1 MLLITVKRGKKLME
15 NNLVFQKLTPT
26 DTVNMEVY
34 EDAFKYIFE
43 NTDVKNVAIAG
54 PYSAGKSSLL
64 ESYKKRHNNKKFLHI
79 SLAHF
84 EETAVQDT
92 SESDKDTE
100 TVLEGKILNQLIQ
113 QIKVENI
120 PQTNFRVKRTVSNI
134 KCAAFSVGAVI
145 FILSIL
151 HLKYFEEWSG
161 WVNLLTDS
169 WLKRLLEIFTNQY
182 SLLVSGIVAVLISGV
197 GLYQVIKT
205 QKNKNIFRKLS
216 VQGNEIEIF
225 GEDDNSYFDK
235 YLNEVLYLFENSG
248 VDVIVFEDLDRFDD
262 NKIFERLREIN
273 ILSNIRL
280 QNHNDKKPIEPLR
293 FFYLLRDDIFVNKDR
308 TKFFDF
314 ILPVVPV
321 LDSSNAFNQMK
332 KYFEEGGI
340 FGIFEE
346 KFLRGLSLYIDDMR
360 ILKNIYNEFMVYF
373 NKLNTIELNPNK
385 MLAIIAYKNIF
396 PRDFSDLQLN
406 QGFVYEIFSRKKEFI
421 EQEKAAYE
429 EKINNKKTQIDY
441 LKKENLESINEL
453 NDVKEGKRGR
463 ISRYYPQQTEDTKK
477 YNEWVEKQYPL
488 RKRAIEDKLQNRL
501 SALEKELS
509 LLQEEYSIIENKA
522 LHETITRENV
532 DEIFRIT
539 SQNEIGDI
547 IEYKEIKANEYF
559 ALLKY
564 LIWNGYIDESYND
577 YMTFFYENSLTKG
590 DKMFLRSITDK
601 MAKPFSYSLDNVVLV
616 MSNLDISDFEQEE
629 TLNFDLFKYLLHNEE
644 KRESLLCFVKQLK
657 KKSNIQF
664 VSEFFAT
671 NQEKKNLVMII
682 NNQWPQFFGE
692 VVVGQKMTVQQ
703 IRDYS
708 IATIEYTSENDLKAV
723 NENKCLTDY
732 ISSQQDY
739 LAIKNPDITKICDA
753 MKTLDVSFKQLDY
766 QVSNK
771 DLFEAVYQRAL
782 YEINVNNI
790 RLMLEVEYHIENI
803 EDALKQCISSIYS
816 QPEQSLCKYIQGNM
830 DLFMESILS
839 IPESE
844 FTDRSTDAVM
854 VINDVNVSEE
864 HKVAY
869 IVRLKTLIDILG
881 DINEEVYQTELI
893 GKLGVKYT
901 VENILEYFGKV
912 GITDNLAAFINS
924 GKDCLNYNNTDSQE
938 LIDSFWNEC
947 ISNKKLSL
955 QKYREILLSISPTYS
970 EFNFVGIPSNKMEIL
985 IKEKFIP
992 MTEGTLCFMRKNY
1005 ENIKMDY
1012 IISNISEYA
1021 DIATGSMVSTE
1032 EVKGI
1037 LTCDIADEIKI
1048 KLLSEIQEKISVTG
1062 QNYTDEVIVYILRN
1076 NLDESDLSVLYQNY
1090 RNYGLKIRHEI
1101 LVIAK
1106 KNIVEITANPQNV
1119 SRDIITELMKDT
1131 SISANNRINLF
1142 IAIMEEIASEE
1153 CKQYFELLEMPEFV
1167 KIFEHNRR
1175 PKIPI
1180 SSVNQSLLNALRD
1193 AGFIDSFIEDKENKI
1208 YKQIRRGVVRAE
1220 LPNELL

>member
-1 MLLITVKRGKKLME
+1 ME

-64 ESYKKRHNNKKFLHI
+64 ESYKKRHSNKKFLHI

-92 SESDKDTE
+92 SESDKNTE

-340 FGIFEE
+340 FGVFEE

-360 ILKNIYNEFMVYF
+360 VLKNIYNEFMVYF

-406 QGFVYEIFSRKKEFI
+406 QGFVYEIFSRREEFI
-421 EQEKAAYE
+421 REDKKAFEERIE
-429 EKINNKKTQIDY
+429 EKKAQIDY
-441 LKKENLESINEL
+441 AKKEMLESITEL
-453 NDVKEGKRGR
+453 DDVKNAKEGR
-463 ISRYYPQQTEDTKK
+463 ISSNYIQQRNDIKK
-477 YNEWVEKQYPL
+477 YDEWVKTQYPL
-488 RKRAIEDKLQNRL
+488 RRRAIENRL
-501 SALEKELS
+501 KNCLGELEEEL
-509 LLQEEYSIIENKA
+509 LLLEEEHRTVENRT
-522 LHETITRENV
+522 LHEIITRENI
-532 DEIFRIT
+532 DEMFRI
-539 SQNEIGDI
+539 SSKNEIGNVN
-547 IEYKEIKANEYF
+547 EYKEIKSSEYF
-559 ALLKY
+559 SLLKFLIRYGY
-564 LIWNGYIDESYND
+564 LDESYSD

-590 DKMFLRSITDK
+590 DKMFLRSVTDK
-601 MAKPFSYSLDNVVLV
+601 IAKPFSYSLDNVPLV

-629 TLNFDLFKYLLHNEE
+629 TLNFDLFEYLLQSEE
-644 KRESLLCFVKQLK
+644 KRDILLCFVKQLK
-657 KKSNIQF
+657 KNLRYQF
-664 VSEFFAT
+664 IREFFET
-671 NQEKKNLVMII
+671 NREREKLVIII
-682 NNQWPQFFGE
+682 NTQWPHFFE
-692 VVVGQKMTVQQ
+692 QVLLGQRMSLQQ
-703 IRDYS
+703 IKDFS
-708 IATIEYTSENDLKAV
+708 VATLEYLNDDALEEVNIEE
-723 NENKCLTDY
+723 CLTNY

-739 LAIKNPDITKICDA
+739 LAIESSNVVKLCEA
-753 MKTLDVSFKQLDY
+753 MRILGISFKQIDF
-766 QVSNK
+766 QSSNK
-771 DLFEAVYQRAL
+771 DLFEEVYQNSF

-790 RLMLEVEYHIENI
+790 RLMLEVEYHFQNI
-803 EDALKQCISSIYS
+803 EDCQKQCVSLIFG
-816 QPEQSLCKYIQGNM
+816 QPEQPLCKYVQENM
-830 DLFMESILS
+830 NLFIEVVLS
-839 IPESE
+839 LPVHK
-844 FTDRSTDAVM
+844 FTDSSVDATM
-854 VINDVNVSEE
+854 IINNTEITE
-864 HKVAY
+864 KNRMAY
-869 IVRLKTLIDILG
+869 IGRLGTLIETLA
-881 DINEEVYQTELI
+881 DINETVYQTELI
-893 GKLGVKYT
+893 AQMRVRYT
-901 VENILEYFGKV
+901 AENILEYFNKAGL
-912 GITDNLAAFINS
+912 TDQLVEFINAES
-924 GKDCLNYNNTDSQE
+924 AVLNYDDANHHD
-938 LIDSFWNEC
+938 LIESFWSKCVSNE
-947 ISNKKLSL
+947 KLSL
-955 QKYREILLSISPTYS
+955 QKYDEILESILPVYS
-970 EFNFVGIPSNKMEIL
+970 EFDVVGVPSEKMGLL
-985 IKEKFIP
+985 IKKKIIP
-992 MTEGTLCFMRKNY
+992 MTGDTLIFMRENY
-1005 ENIKMDY
+1005 EEIKMDY
-1012 IISNISEYA
+1012 IISNISGYA
-1021 DIATGSMVSTE
+1021 DIAIGSMASVE
-1032 EVKGI
+1032 EVKSI
-1037 LTCDIADEIKI
+1037 LLCDIVDETKI
-1048 KLLSEIQEKISVTG
+1048 KLLSEIQEKISVVG
-1062 QNYTDEVIVYILRN
+1062 QNYTDEVTTYVLKN
-1076 NLDESDLSVLYQNY
+1076 NLDESDLPVLYQNY
-1090 RNYGLKIRHEI
+1090 RDYGIQVRNEI
-1101 LVIAK
+1101 LIIAK
-1106 KNIVEITANPQNV
+1106 KNIIKIIANPKNV
-1119 SRDIITELMKDT
+1119 SRDIITELMKDI
-1131 SISANNRINLF
+1131 SINVNNRINLF
-1142 IAIMEEIASEE
+1142 IAVMEEIEGNE
-1153 CKQYFELLEMPEFV
+1153 CKRYFELLEMPEFV
-1167 KIFEHNRR
+1167 KIFERNRR

-1180 SSVNQSLLNALRD
+1180 SSVNQRLLTALRE
-1193 AGFIDSFIEDKENKI
+1193 AGFIDSFIEDKEDKV
-1208 YKQIRRGVVRAE
+1208 YKQIRRRVVRTE